1 MDSLLT
7 MMPFETYKT
16 YLAMKQHF
24 TKDKYDYHKYCG
36 RSRASLNSFYKR
48 KDRYFFE
55 KMSRAHPDKEIEDFF
70 VANFVSCDDPQT
82 LWIGE
87 IIRDGD
93 SKFKQWQ
100 KKVQSLSYH
109 FKQEVTDV
117 FTDDFDSYFKVEG
130 NKHPKILKEFFQ
142 KNVSLETLVIMDKV
156 LGYKSKFDKELR
168 DPVWAFVSMRMNKYA
183 PFLNINV
190 PRYRKILKEI
200 IL

>member
-1 MDSLLT
+1 
-7 MMPFETYKT
+7 
-16 YLAMKQHF
+16 MKQHF

-93 SKFKQWQ
+93 QKFKQWQ

-117 FTDDFDSYFKVEG
+117 FTDDFDSYFEIED

-142 KNVSLETLVIMDKV
+142 KNISLETLVIMDKV
-156 LGYKSKFDKELR
+156 LGYKSEFDKKLR
-168 DPVWAFVSMRMNKYA
+168 DPVWAFVSMRMNKYS

-200 IL
+200 LL

>member
-1 MDSLLT
+1 
-7 MMPFETYKT
+7 MMPFESYKT

-55 KMSRAHPDKEIEDFF
+55 KISRSHPDKEIEDFF

-93 SKFKQWQ
+93 QKFKQWQ

-117 FTDDFDSYFKVEG
+117 FTDDFDSYFEIED

-142 KNVSLETLVIMDKV
+142 KNLSLETLVIMDKV
-156 LGYKSKFDKELR
+156 LGYKTKFDKRLR
-168 DPVWAFVSMRMNKYA
+168 DPVWNFVSMRMNKYA